1 MYKHLEIKPHVVGQ
15 RYQFIENLPLPRAAD
30 EPLGHMEAIDPLTA
44 QKKWRTPLMDFQIW
58 SAMLTTGGG
67 LLFTGKETGEF
78 IAVDADTGKV
88 VWQFQTGSG
97 INAMPV
103 TYTHQ
108 GRQYVTVLSGIG
120 GLYWNIAREQLKD
133 KVPQGGSVWTFAL
146 LPE

>member
-1 MYKHLEIKPHVVGQ
+1 LALDARRKKLAARRVQSVDRPALHQHAARGADVQTLGDQATRGWPALPIHL
-15 RYQFIENLPLPRAAD
+15 
-30 EPLGHMEAIDPLTA
+30 
-44 QKKWRTPLMDFQIW
+44 
-58 SAMLTTGGG
+58 
-67 LLFTGKETGEF
+67 ETGEF